1 MAKPIDFEEPT
12 TLAASR
18 TALKISSFEGIFDEK
33 DPIFKSV
40 QAGIDFSKSA
50 YLEWQSLGHGDRV
63 LQGGDEFYTTALMG
77 SDGGEIFLPIVK
89 LGLLINQLFVRM
101 VNPVNSLVIHGPG
114 AIGQVSLYSQ
124 NVYTPHNIHAY
135 LAEKYLDTSELNN
148 VTMISYDDIYNK
160 VYNYDYAC
168 MLMGAT
174 VDRELLTTILDSMNP
189 KGILVLSGSSGGGE
203 LYLKLEESY
212 SYQIHEEIIERGDF
226 SLYHIPNFT
235 AQTICIKNG

>member
-1 MAKPIDFEEPT
+1 
-12 TLAASR
+12 
-18 TALKISSFEGIFDEK
+18 
-33 DPIFKSV
+33 
-40 QAGIDFSKSA
+40 
-50 YLEWQSLGHGDRV
+50 
-63 LQGGDEFYTTALMG
+63 
-77 SDGGEIFLPIVK
+77 
-89 LGLLINQLFVRM
+89 
-101 VNPVNSLVIHGPG
+101 
-114 AIGQVSLYSQ
+114 
-124 NVYTPHNIHAY
+124 
-135 LAEKYLDTSELNN
+135 
-148 VTMISYDDIYNK
+148 
-160 VYNYDYAC
+160 